1 MTELKGTQTEKNLL
15 KSFAGESQAR
25 NRYTFFA
32 SQANKDGYK
41 QIEEI
46 FVETA
51 RNEKEHA
58 ERFFNFLKGGS
69 LEITASFPAGVIGST
84 EENLVAAADGE
95 REEHQELY
103 PEFANIAKEEGFSE
117 IATAFQEIAEVEE
130 EHEKRY
136 LALLSNIRNGTVFK
150 RNEVVKWKCGNC
162 GYVHEG
168 KEAPQKCPACLH
180 DLKYFRIKETN
191 Y

>member
-1 MTELKGTQTEKNLL
+1 MSELAGSKTEQNLL

-25 NRYTFFA
+25 TRYTFFA

-41 QIEEI
+41 QIQNI
-46 FVETA
+46 FLETA

-58 ERFFNFLKGGS
+58 ERFFKFLEGRPV
-69 LEITASFPAGVIGST
+69 EITATYPAGKIGTT
-84 EENLVAAADGE
+84 EENLEAAAAGE
-95 REEHQELY
+95 NEEHSELY
-103 PEFANIAKEEGFSE
+103 PEFARVAKEEGFDE
-117 IATAFQEIAEVEE
+117 IAKAFEKIAEVEK

-136 LALLSNIRNGTVFK
+136 LKLLNNIREGKVFV
-150 RNEVVKWKCGNC
+150 RDEVLRWKCGNC

-168 KEAPQKCPACLH
+168 KKAPTTCPACLH
-180 DLKYFRIKETN
+180 DLKYFELKEAN